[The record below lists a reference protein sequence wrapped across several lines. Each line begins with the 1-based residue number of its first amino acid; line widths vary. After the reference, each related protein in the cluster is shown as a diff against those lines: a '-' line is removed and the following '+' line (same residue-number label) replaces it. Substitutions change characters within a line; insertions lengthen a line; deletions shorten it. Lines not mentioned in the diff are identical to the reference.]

1 MTTQTM
7 NTDETKLEKT
17 ELSKAK
23 LFILKQWVQIKYAFS
38 LERALI
44 HLITAILLCGTAYLI
59 KSSHEV
65 AGDNRIYEALLLLG
79 AAIQIFRSCVHSLTP
94 VALLLIVGF
103 GGQYLLSNHVDVYL
117 CKQYLE
123 YIAGAGLVGLVV
135 CSLYRLR

>member
-1 MTTQTM
+1 MNTQTID
-7 NTDETKLEKT
+7 TTETKQEQA
-17 ELSKAK
+17 EPSKAK
-23 LFILKQWVQIKYAFS
+23 FFMLKQWGQIKYAFS

-44 HLITAILLCGTAYLI
+44 HLITAVLLCGIAYFI

-79 AAIQIFRSCVHSLTP
+79 AAIQVFRSCVHSMTP
-94 VALLLIVGF
+94 VVLLLIVGF
-103 GGQYLLSNHVDVYL
+103 GGQYLLSNHVDAYL
-117 CKQYLE
+117 SKQYLE